1 MSIPAR
7 RTADDAAQ
15 GAHGA
20 TEAAVDW
27 MVKLR
32 SGNASAEDRQ
42 AFDAWRA
49 QPDHEAAWQRVQSAL
64 QPACLAAGSGGEAW
78 PAREVARDI
87 LLRPRRRV
95 VLMSL
100 VGVGAGAALGGV
112 VANRYLPLV
121 ELGADLR
128 TGTAE
133 RRHYAL
139 PDGSGLSLN
148 ARSAADVSYTAERRV
163 IQLRAGEL
171 VANVMADALRPFVV
185 ATREGGIQALGTRFL
200 VRQEADRTRV
210 TALSHD
216 VEIQTR
222 QGARR
227 VLREGEGAVFDAARI
242 DGVDASGITGAEW
255 LEGHLLVNQR
265 PLAEVIVELQRY
277 RRGVLRASPAAG
289 RLLVQGGFPLDD
301 VDASLAG
308 LVDTLPIQV
317 RDYGGW
323 LTLIE
328 RRA

>member
-1 MSIPAR
+1 MSGLAR
-7 RTADDAAQ
+7 RPATHDKEDAQA
-15 GAHGA
+15 A

-27 MVKLR
+27 MVRLR
-32 SGNASAEDRQ
+32 SGAATAEDLL

-49 QPDHEAAWQRVQSAL
+49 QPDHEAAWQRVQAAL
-64 QPACLAAGSGGEAW
+64 QPACLAAGNGAAW

-95 VLMSL
+95 VLKSL
-100 VGVGAGAALGGV
+100 VAMGTGAAVGGV
-112 VANRYLPLV
+112 VANRYLPLS

-139 PDGSGLSLN
+139 QDGSDLALN
-148 ARSAADVSYTAERRV
+148 ARSAADVAYTAERREV
-163 IQLRAGEL
+163 RLRAGEL
-171 VANVMADALRPFVV
+171 VASVVADAVRPFVV
-185 ATREGGIQALGTRFL
+185 LTPEGGVQALGTRFL
-200 VRQEADRTRV
+200 VRQEAERTRV
-210 TALSHD
+210 AALSHD
-216 VEIQTR
+216 VEIRTR
-222 QGARR
+222 HGARR

-242 DGVDASGITGAEW
+242 DGFDAAGISGAEW

-265 PLAEVIVELQRY
+265 PLAEVVAELQRY
-277 RRGVLRASPAAG
+277 RRGVLRVAPDAG

-301 VDASLAG
+301 VAASLAG
-308 LVDTLPIQV
+308 LADTLPIRV

-328 RRA
+328 RRV